1 MSGVFPTWYLINKD
15 VVQLS
20 KDSSISSL
28 VLGRVARTVN
38 VIAQFRNSEYSKKA
52 KGTIVVSCEFKG
64 TVNVIFV
71 SGEFKGTVN
80 VIVIS
85 VEFKGTVNVIV
96 VTLKSKNKRNDLVF
110 ILN

>member
-15 VVQLS
+15 VIQLS
-20 KDSSISSL
+20 RDSSISSL

-38 VIAQFRNSEYSKKA
+38 VIAQFRNLECSKKA
-52 KGTIVVSCEFKG
+52 KGTIV
-64 TVNVIFV
+64 V

-85 VEFKGTVNVIV
+85 GEFKGTVNVIV
-96 VTLKSKNKRNDLVF
+96 VTLKVKIREM
-110 ILN
+110 ILFLF

>member
-15 VVQLS
+15 AVQPT

-28 VLGRVARTVN
+28 VLVRVARTVN

-52 KGTIVVSCEFKG
+52 KGTIVVS
-64 TVNVIFV
+64 
-71 SGEFKGTVN
+71 GEFKGTVN

-85 VEFKGTVNVIV
+85 GVFKGTVNVIV
-96 VTLKSKNKRNDLVF
+96 VTLKVKIREM
-110 ILN
+110 ILFLF

>member
-15 VVQLS
+15 VVQLT

-28 VLGRVARTVN
+28 VLVRVARTVN
-38 VIAQFRNSEYSKKA
+38 VIAQFRNLECSKKA
-52 KGTIVVSCEFKG
+52 KGTIV
-64 TVNVIFV
+64 V

-85 VEFKGTVNVIV
+85 GVFKGTVNVIV
-96 VTLKSKNKRNDLVF
+96 VTLKVKIREM
-110 ILN
+110 ILFLF